1 MADERNQRLMQE
13 ALDEHLTAEALQ
25 QFREELALD
34 EDTLVEFD
42 RLRRVDRMLGN
53 APMERA
59 PARLALSIMAQI
71 AKGVQTEQLTTASS
85 MAVALGLALV
95 IIVTLPVLVAAVTLF
110 LTAAGSAAALAAII
124 QAIAHLMG
132 IVVAMLQVLVQ
143 GAQSVLATY
152 PQAPL
157 LLISVTPII
166 AFWLLRIIEDKDKA
180 GGSADA

>member
-1 MADERNQRLMQE
+1 MADERHQRLMQE
-13 ALDEHLTAEALQ
+13 ALDERLSAEAMQ
-25 QFREELALD
+25 QFREQLALD

-42 RLRRVDRMLGN
+42 RLLRVDRLLSS
-53 APMERA
+53 APVERA

-71 AKGVQTEQLTTASS
+71 ARGVQTEQPMTTASS
-85 MAVALGLALV
+85 LAVALGLSLV

-124 QAIAHLMG
+124 QAIAHLMA
-132 IVVAMLQVLVQ
+132 IVVAILEILVQ

-166 AFWLLRIIEDKDKA
+166 AFWLLRVVQNDQVE
-180 GGSADA
+180 GTV